1 MSFYYSCTSYTSGSS
16 WKDPMKHSLSVLPPF
31 RPSVLPSFRLSGC
44 FLRIGSLDLCD
55 VMYGATNPYDVVHN
69 RAVIFEKDFSHS
81 KN

>member
-1 MSFYYSCTSYTSGSS
+1 MSFYCSCTSYTSGGS
-16 WKDPMKHSLSVLPPF
+16 WKDPMKHSL
-31 RPSVLPSFRLSGC
+31 SVLPSFRLSGC

-55 VMYGATNPYDVVHN
+55 VRYGATNPYDVVYN